1 MTEFVRFNW
10 KKINYI
16 NYTFLEIIKNKFYF
30 YVVHYSDFG
39 RL

>member
-1 MTEFVRFNW
+1 MTEFVRLNW
-10 KKINYI
+10 KKINYM
-16 NYTFLEIIKNKFYF
+16 NYTFLEIIKNIFYF